1 MLKAHSSLCIGL
13 LCLLPHFSQ
22 AQIVI
27 NELSNRNASQV
38 MDEDADYE
46 DWIEIYNAGVL
57 PVNLFNCGLSD
68 TFSSP
73 LQWTLP
79 NTELAGG
86 QHLLVFASGKD
97 RKPDSEIDHWE
108 TVVGD
113 GTLWSYRIPT
123 ALTPAD
129 WNTVGFDASSWT
141 TGEASIG
148 YGDGDDATIVPDY
161 TTSVYLRY
169 KFDIEDTSRIA
180 DAFLHMDF
188 DDGFVAYL
196 NGVLIADYGFPGGT
210 PAYDAFSGLDHE
222 ALMYGGGYPEA
233 WPLEEAY
240 LKSILV
246 EGENVLAVE
255 VHNVSAGS
263 SDLTIK
269 PFFTI
274 GLKDPEVT
282 FSDPPVW
289 FTTGV
294 FASNLHTNFKISPE
308 GETIYLS
315 APDGTIL
322 DSLHIGSTFSNQ
334 SFGRETDGSI
344 VTGIFTSATPGF
356 SNDGSAIYSGYT
368 DSPSFTLAPGFY
380 EGTQETEITCPN
392 PDDDIYYTLDGNTPT
407 TDDFLYTGTLDID
420 VTTTIRAACFSS
432 DAGLLPGRVTTQT
445 YFIDEETELAVFA
458 ITTDEENLYGWNG
471 IIDNWWT
478 DWKKPCYFE
487 FFDTSHAQ
495 ILSQYSGI
503 KVDGGA
509 GGSRSLPQTS
519 FRIEPDNGAY
529 GDGLVEYPLIP
540 RHPER
545 DTYETF
551 YLRNGSNMWNVLPYK
566 DAFMVRTTEGT
577 EVEHV
582 AYTPV
587 EVWLN
592 GEYWGLYELREKL
605 DEGHFQY
612 SHLINKEDQD
622 LLSMSYWYGLV
633 LRTLQGSDE
642 EWHEMINYLYNY
654 PTPTDTNFWDIAD
667 SILDLTHF
675 TDYIIAETWLG
686 NTDWPWNNIKIYR
699 DHGGDNKWKYALI
712 DVEWGL
718 GYGWTNEAS
727 DLISYVKNDYNYYT
741 SPIITL
747 LQNEKYKNYF
757 INRYADLMNTT
768 YLPERTLAMEDS
780 IYNVIVEVLPRQLE
794 RWGGGDITGEMAV
807 FEDYRNALL
816 DDFEVRSLYVRNHIR
831 TNFDL
836 AEKVDI
842 ELVVEP
848 AGAGRIH
855 INTIK
860 ISDTPWEGVYF
871 DGVPVTITAE
881 AFTGYTFSHWGDS
894 EYITDVLLAGFTEN
908 IDDDATF
915 TAYFTGSP
923 QPEEIVIS
931 EINYNSE
938 SSVDAGDWMEIWNH
952 GAYPVD
958 LSGWRVQD
966 GEPLHNFII
975 PEDLVLAP
983 GQRWVLASNPALFTE
998 KYPSISNVS
1007 GPLGFEL
1014 SNSGD
1019 ILKIWNE
1026 RNDLVIDFAYS
1037 DEWPWPQGADGEGRT
1052 LELTAVDAD
1061 PANSDSWFDGCIGGS
1076 PAAPY
1081 SACGDDLVISEINYQ
1096 SDPLLD
1102 SDDWIELYNISND
1115 DIDISGWKF
1124 MNSTTSEMEAF
1135 LFAPS
1140 TVIAS
1145 GERLVLA
1152 QTDWMFS
1159 AIHDSV
1165 ENYTG
1170 SFFFGLDGGN
1180 DWLRMYDPDGILRV
1194 SVHYRNDSPWPL
1206 GADGS
1211 GYTLELVDSTGIMNN
1226 GSNWVV
1232 GCYGGSPGVR
1242 ISLPCEGAVNISST
1256 EMAAFLLQPNP
1267 AGNQTMAYLPDL
1279 GGSVKVELV
1288 DLNGRVLQSLYW
1300 EQKVPVPIDLSE
1312 IPAGVYFVRVFAPEG
1327 MYSAQLIRQ

>member
-1 MLKAHSSLCIGL
+1 MFPARSSFCIAL
-13 LCLLPHFSQ
+13 LCLMPLLSK

-27 NELSNRNASQV
+27 NELSNRNASQII
-38 MDEDADYE
+38 DEDADYE
-46 DWIEIYNAGVL
+46 DWIEIYNAGLL

-68 TFSSP
+68 TLATP

-79 NTELAGG
+79 NVELAGG

-97 RKPDSEIDHWE
+97 RKPDSDIDHWE
-108 TVVGD
+108 TVAGD
-113 GTLWSYRIPT
+113 GTLWSYRVPN

-129 WNTVGFDASSWT
+129 WYTVGFDASSWA

-161 TTSVYLRY
+161 TTSVFLRY
-169 KFDIEDTSRIA
+169 AFDIDDTSRVA

-196 NGVLIADYGFPGGT
+196 NGVIIAEYGFPGGT
-210 PAYDAFSGLDHE
+210 PAYDALSALDHE
-222 ALMYGGGYPEA
+222 AIMYGGGYPEA
-233 WPLEEAY
+233 WALDEAY
-240 LKSILV
+240 LKTILV
-246 EGENVLAVE
+246 EGENVIAVE

-263 SDLTIK
+263 SDLTIQ
-269 PFFTI
+269 PFLTLGF
-274 GLKDPEVT
+274 KDEAVT
-282 FSDPPVW
+282 FADPPAW
-289 FTTGV
+289 FTAGI
-294 FASNLHTNFKISPE
+294 FASNLHTNFKISSA

-315 APDGTIL
+315 APDGTFL
-322 DSLHIGSTFSNQ
+322 DSLHIGATFYNQ
-334 SFGRETDGSI
+334 SFGRETDGSDI
-344 VTGIFTSATPGF
+344 TGILTTATPGY

-368 DSPSFTLAPGFY
+368 DTPVFSLAPGFY
-380 EGTQETEITCPN
+380 SGSQETDITCPN
-392 PDDDIYYTLDGNTPT
+392 PEDDIYYTVDGNTPT

-420 VTTTIRAACFSS
+420 ATTTLRAACFSS
-432 DAGLLPGRVTTQT
+432 DAGLLPGRVATQT
-445 YFIDEETELAVFA
+445 YFIDEETELAVLS

-487 FFDTSHAQ
+487 FFDTSHAP

-519 FRIEPDNGAY
+519 FRIEPDNDAF

-612 SHLINKEDQD
+612 THLIDKEDQD

-642 EWHEMINYLYNY
+642 EWHEMIDYLYNY
-654 PTPTDTNFWDIAD
+654 PTPTDTNFWDVAD

-747 LQNEKYKNYF
+747 LENEKYRNYF

-794 RWGGGDITGEMAV
+794 RWGGGDIPGEMAV
-807 FEDYRNALL
+807 FEDYRNTLL

-842 ELVVEP
+842 ELNVEP
-848 AGAGRIH
+848 PGAGRIH

-860 ISDTPWEGVYF
+860 ITDTPWEGVYF

-881 AFTGYTFSHWGDS
+881 PFTGYTFSNWDES
-894 EYITDVLLAGFTEN
+894 EYIADVLAARFTVN
-908 IDDDATF
+908 VDDDASF

-938 SSVDAGDWMEIWNH
+938 ASVDAGDWLEIWNH
-952 GAYPVD
+952 GDYPVD
-958 LSGWRVQD
+958 LSGWWVQD
-966 GEPLHNFII
+966 GEPLHQYIL

-983 GQRWVLASNPALFTE
+983 NQRWVLASDPVLFAAQHPDITQ
-998 KYPSISNVS
+998 VS
-1007 GPLGFEL
+1007 GPLGFNL
-1014 SNSGD
+1014 SNNSD
-1019 ILKIWNE
+1019 FIKVYNE
-1026 RNDLVIDFAYS
+1026 RNELVIDFAYS
-1037 DEWPWPQGADGEGRT
+1037 DEFPWPYGPDGEGRT
-1052 LELTAVDAD
+1052 LELVSPDLL
-1061 PANSDSWFDGCIGGS
+1061 PGYGGNWFDGCIGGS
-1076 PAAPY
+1076 PAFPY
-1081 SACGDDLVISEINYQ
+1081 SACAGDLVISEINYQ

-1102 SDDWIELYNISND
+1102 SDDWIELYNISNT
-1115 DIDISGWKF
+1115 DIDLSGWTF
-1124 MNSTTSEMEAF
+1124 MNSTSSELEAF
-1135 LFAPS
+1135 EFAPA
-1140 TVIAS
+1140 TIIEA

-1152 QTDWMFS
+1152 QTDWMF
-1159 AIHDSV
+1159 AGIHDTV
-1165 ENYTG
+1165 ENYVG
-1170 SFFFGLDGGN
+1170 SFFFGLDGSD
-1180 DWLRMYDPDGILRV
+1180 DWLRLYDADSILRI
-1194 SVHYRNDSPWPL
+1194 SVHYLSMSPWPVE
-1206 GADGS
+1206 ADGN
-1211 GYTLELVDSTGIMNN
+1211 GYTLELIDSIGVMNN
-1226 GSNWVV
+1226 FGNWMS

-1242 ISLPCEGAVNISST
+1242 INTPCEEPVNIPSSGT
-1256 EMAAFLLQPNP
+1256 GIFSLQPNP
-1267 AGNQTMAYLPDL
+1267 ARDFTTVYLP
-1279 GGSVKVELV
+1279 GFSGSALMELV
-1288 DLNGRVLQSLYW
+1288 DLSGKVLFSSTW
-1300 EQKVPVPIDLSE
+1300 ESNYEVQIDLSN
-1312 IPAGVYFVRVFAPEG
+1312 IPQGVYLVKVYTAEAVFTER
-1327 MYSAQLIRQ
+1327 LIRQ